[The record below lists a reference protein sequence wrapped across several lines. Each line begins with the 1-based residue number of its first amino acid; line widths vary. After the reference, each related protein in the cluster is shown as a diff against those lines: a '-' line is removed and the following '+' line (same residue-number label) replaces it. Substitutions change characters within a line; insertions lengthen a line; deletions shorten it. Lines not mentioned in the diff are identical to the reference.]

1 MTKGEE
7 LYNALLAYMKNGVY
21 DKAYECI
28 ESAYRLSKNNG
39 YRLVRAYRQSMK
51 KIIGTGEGDVEK
63 NYELLH
69 RSYVLTG
76 RDIFDDF
83 MIALEWYRPVEK
95 RFWLPRRSKLL
106 TIANAMQELADDKLD
121 ELFISQPPRT
131 GKLLADDTPVLTT
144 KGWKRHGDLRVGDY
158 VFSDQGTAVKVTH
171 VFPKGEANRL
181 ITFTDGTQIKCH
193 ENHEWVVYDRKAQ
206 RERILETNYFEKH
219 PVDNSEY
226 CEPGKRGHR
235 YHYQVIDREPITGSH
250 KDLPVAPYALGAWL
264 GDGRNTNPDICGAKE
279 DYAIVDAIIK
289 CGYPV
294 SWHSTHKTTGVEYYG
309 FRGLRKDLQKVGMC
323 HSRRRTEKHIPEEY
337 LTADK
342 GSRLELL
349 AGLIDTDGTLVRNE
363 RRYHFCTA
371 DEGLRDTF
379 IDLIRTFGW
388 RVCVNEYAPSVSS
401 SGVHAKRAY
410 WCIGFN
416 PTEYIPCRLKRKQ
429 LHEFSKK
436 RKIAVQSVEPIEPV
450 SGNCISVE
458 GGIYL
463 AGREMIPTHN
473 STLAQFFL
481 IWQMC
486 RDPESTNLYSS
497 YTKDVVDI
505 FYNGI
510 LEILQDPDTYDL
522 LTIFPKATVAATN
535 AAIGFINIG
544 RKSKYPSVMLRAI
557 NQALNGLADAS
568 GVILI
573 DDIHSGIDEARNPEL
588 LLKTWSTIAN
598 NLLARRKNGTKHIWI
613 GTRWSIYDAISKRIE
628 MIETESAYKG
638 WRYKVVN
645 VPALD
650 ENDESNFDYPYGLG
664 FSTDSYKRTRAMFEA
679 ADDIASWLAQYMG
692 TPIERDGAIFEPGAL
707 RYYNGTLPEE
717 EPDRVLCVV
726 DPSWGG
732 GDFVAGVCVYQ
743 YGEDLFVHDVVYD
756 NGDKLVTEP
765 LICDMA
771 IRNNAAAMYIEGTRV
786 TGTYADEV
794 DNRLKGLSYRLSLT
808 KTTKHWS
815 SQSGKTQRI
824 FDRAPEIR
832 ARMVFRDEQNR
843 SKVYQ
848 KFMQN
853 VFAFTYEGKNKHDDA
868 PDVLAM
874 TLVMVQ
880 GRSNKARMMQRRF

>member
-106 TIANAMQELADDKLD
+106 QIANAMQELADDKLD
-121 ELFISQPPRT
+121 ELFISQPPRS
-131 GKLLADDTPVLTT
+131 GK
-144 KGWKRHGDLRVGDY
+144 
-158 VFSDQGTAVKVTH
+158 
-171 VFPKGEANRL
+171 
-181 ITFTDGTQIKCH
+181 
-193 ENHEWVVYDRKAQ
+193 
-206 RERILETNYFEKH
+206 
-219 PVDNSEY
+219 
-226 CEPGKRGHR
+226 
-235 YHYQVIDREPITGSH
+235 
-250 KDLPVAPYALGAWL
+250 
-264 GDGRNTNPDICGAKE
+264 
-279 DYAIVDAIIK
+279 
-289 CGYPV
+289 
-294 SWHSTHKTTGVEYYG
+294 ST
-309 FRGLRKDLQKVGMC
+309 
-323 HSRRRTEKHIPEEY
+323 
-337 LTADK
+337 
-342 GSRLELL
+342 
-349 AGLIDTDGTLVRNE
+349 
-363 RRYHFCTA
+363 
-371 DEGLRDTF
+371 
-379 IDLIRTFGW
+379 
-388 RVCVNEYAPSVSS
+388 
-401 SGVHAKRAY
+401 
-410 WCIGFN
+410 
-416 PTEYIPCRLKRKQ
+416 
-429 LHEFSKK
+429 
-436 RKIAVQSVEPIEPV
+436 IA
-450 SGNCISVE
+450 
-458 GGIYL
+458 
-463 AGREMIPTHN
+463 M
-473 STLAQFFL
+473 FFL
-481 IWQMC
+481 IWMMC
-486 RDPESTNLYSS
+486 RDPDATNLYSS

-510 LEILQDPDTYDL
+510 LEVFQDPDTYDL

-568 GVILI
+568 GIILI

-645 VPALD
+645 VPALN

-692 TPIERDGAIFEPGAL
+692 TPIERDGAIFEPSSL
-707 RYYNGTLPEE
+707 RYYNGELPEE

-732 GDFVAGVCVYQ
+732 GDYVAAVCVYQ

-843 SKVYQ
+843 SKAYQ